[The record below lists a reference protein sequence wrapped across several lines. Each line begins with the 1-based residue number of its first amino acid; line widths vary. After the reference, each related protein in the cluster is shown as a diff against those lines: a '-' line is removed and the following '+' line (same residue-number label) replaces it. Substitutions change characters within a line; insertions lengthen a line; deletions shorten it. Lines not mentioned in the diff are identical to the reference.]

1 MGSRGPIVVPRSC
14 NRENRLRKPSSSR
27 PPLTRGPWRGGDRRR
42 GWPYHYGRAAT
53 GIGSS
58 VRSEIRVVGMEFE
71 RDFVAVVILRYD
83 FRQLVPPPIVVPGF
97 APEPPGE

>member
-1 MGSRGPIVVPRSC
+1 
-14 NRENRLRKPSSSR
+14 
-27 PPLTRGPWRGGDRRR
+27 
-42 GWPYHYGRAAT
+42 
-53 GIGSS
+53 